1 MGIPPT
7 GSGRGRPLLPN
18 RRRPTNAKS
27 RERGQSIVEFAL
39 VLPLMMIL
47 LLAIID
53 FGRIYTTM
61 QTVESAA
68 REGADFA
75 TTLGAEQW
83 DLARQPFT
91 VAEMER
97 RSCTAASNLPDYVGD
112 ADSCTNPSF
121 DYCLIYDTGEPCVPF
136 DPAEGCENKNR
147 IPPCMV
153 TVKLTYDFHLFAPVV
168 GLPTTLTFD
177 RDSTF
182 AMTDIVAPTPA
193 PTP

>member
-1 MGIPPT
+1 MPR
-7 GSGRGRPLLPN
+7 GSRDPAHGRPRLP
-18 RRRPTNAKS
+18 RRRQPTNGQFY
-27 RERGQSIVEFAL
+27 ERGQSIVEFAL
-39 VLPLMMIL
+39 VLPLMMII

-61 QTVESAA
+61 LTVESAA

-75 TTLGAEQW
+75 TTLGAAQW
-83 DLARQPFT
+83 DPARQPIT

-97 RSCTAASNLPDYVGD
+97 RSCIAASNLPDYVGD
-112 ADSCTNPSF
+112 AVSCTNPSF
-121 DYCLIYDTGEPCVPF
+121 DYCMTYTTGGPCLPY
-136 DPAEGCENKNR
+136 DPAEVCENKDR
-147 IPPCMV
+147 VPPCFV
-153 TVKLTYDFHLFAPVV
+153 TVTLTYDFHLFAPVV

-193 PTP
+193 P